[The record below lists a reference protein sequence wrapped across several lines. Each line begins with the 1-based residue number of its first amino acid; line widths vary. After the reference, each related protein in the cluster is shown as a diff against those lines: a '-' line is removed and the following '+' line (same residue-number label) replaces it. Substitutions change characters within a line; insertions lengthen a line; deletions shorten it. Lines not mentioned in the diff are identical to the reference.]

1 MKNVAGLN
9 PSQIITVARGKKKK
23 IVPGQA
29 EVSFCIF
36 YLFPNICA
44 SA

>member
-9 PSQIITVARGKKKK
+9 PGQIITAARGKKK
-23 IVPGQA
+23 IMPGQA